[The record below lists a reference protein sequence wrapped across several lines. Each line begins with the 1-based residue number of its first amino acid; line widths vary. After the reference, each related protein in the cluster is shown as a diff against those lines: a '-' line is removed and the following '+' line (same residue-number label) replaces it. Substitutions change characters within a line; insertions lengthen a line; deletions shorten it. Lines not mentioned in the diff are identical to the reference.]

1 MTDLF
6 SGQEAPLADRMRPRT
21 LAEFIGQRHLL
32 GEGRLLRRAIEADR
46 LTSSIFF
53 GPPGCGKTT
62 LASIIANSTKSAF
75 VQLNAVTSGVADVRK
90 VIADAQER
98 RAYGQS
104 TYLLLDECHR
114 WSKAQ
119 SDSILP
125 AIERGIIRFIGST
138 TENPMVSMTP
148 AIVSR
153 CRVFQF
159 EPLTE
164 RDVLTAM
171 RRAIDDPERGYGQM
185 NIIADDDAL
194 RHIARIA
201 GGDTRAALGAVELA
215 VLTTPADAQGSI
227 HITLAVAEESI
238 QKPMIRCDESLYYD
252 MLSAFCK
259 SLRGSDSD
267 AALAWFARLIYAGV
281 DPKLIARR
289 IIAHASEDVGLANPI
304 AMLQAEAAAR
314 AVEFVGMPEARLPL
328 AQAIIAIC
336 ESPKSNSVCAAVDA
350 AMADAE
356 KGGYGAVPVHL
367 RDTHYAGHDRI
378 GSGDGYKYPHD
389 YPGHYVRQNYMPVE
403 LQGKK
408 YYFPSDMGHEA
419 TIRKNQEIRE
429 DANEA
434 FDAVSGE
441 YFRQESDELRHHH
454 QQSGDFADSGRDDAG
469 GNIAAVRLQPAHD
482 AAACR
487 RCGGGD
493 YLGRGDGHLRS
504 HVHPAAAESAGRD
517 GRHHR
522 RHGKTEQHPPRP
534 AA

>member
-1 MTDLF
+1 MMDQMLE
-6 SGQEAPLADRMRPRT
+6 QDAPLADRMRPRDLT
-21 LAEFIGQRHLL
+21 EFIGQRHLL

-62 LASIIANSTKSAF
+62 LASIIAGSTKSAF
-75 VQLNAVTSGVADVRK
+75 VQLNAVTSGVGDVRQ
-90 VIADAQER
+90 VIHDAQER
-98 RAYGQS
+98 RRYGQS

-125 AIERGIIRFIGST
+125 AIERGVIRFIGST

-159 EPLTE
+159 EPLGE
-164 RDVLTAM
+164 SDVMQAM
-171 RRAIDDPERGYGQM
+171 HRALQDKERGYGQL
-185 NIIADDDAL
+185 NVVANEDAL

-215 VLTTPADAQGSI
+215 VLTTPADADGVI
-227 HITLAVAEESI
+227 HLTMAVAEESI

-259 SLRGSDSD
+259 SLRGSDSN

-289 IIAHASEDVGLANPI
+289 MIVHASEDVGLANPI
-304 AMLQAEAAAR
+304 AMLQAEAASR
-314 AVEFVGMPEARLPL
+314 ALDFVGMPEARIPM

-336 ESPKSNSVCAAVDA
+336 ESPKSDSVIRAVDA

-356 KGGYGAVPVHL
+356 HGGYGAVPVHL
-367 RDTHYAGHDRI
+367 RDTHYAGHTRV
-378 GSGDGYKYPHD
+378 GSGDGYLYPHA
-389 YPGHYVRQNYMPVE
+389 YPGHWVKQNYMPVE

-408 YYFPSDMGHEA
+408 YYQPTEMGHEA
-419 TIRKNQEIRE
+419 TIRKNHQVRE
-429 DANEA
+429 G
-434 FDAVSGE
+434 S
-441 YFRQESDELRHHH
+441 
-454 QQSGDFADSGRDDAG
+454 
-469 GNIAAVRLQPAHD
+469 
-482 AAACR
+482 
-487 RCGGGD
+487 
-493 YLGRGDGHLRS
+493 
-504 HVHPAAAESAGRD
+504 
-517 GRHHR
+517 
-522 RHGKTEQHPPRP
+522 K
-534 AA
+534 